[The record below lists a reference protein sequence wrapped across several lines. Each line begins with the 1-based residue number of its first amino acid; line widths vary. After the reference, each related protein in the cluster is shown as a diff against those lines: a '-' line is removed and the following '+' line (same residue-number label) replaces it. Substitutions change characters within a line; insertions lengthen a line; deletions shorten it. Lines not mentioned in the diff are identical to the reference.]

1 MTGDRQNYI
10 YDPSWE
16 GERAR
21 LQALERLNDPATIQT
36 FEHVGVGPG
45 WRCLEIGGGGGSITR
60 WLCDRVGPEGRV
72 VATDL
77 DVRFLEE
84 IDAPNLEVRR
94 HDVVEDDL
102 EREAFDLVHA
112 RFLLEHLP
120 RYREALA
127 RMVDA
132 LAAGGW
138 IVVEDVDFAGA
149 IMADPVQRPGYPPE
163 SVTTGA
169 ELTARLLGFSG
180 ARGIQPELGR
190 HLPALL
196 IEAGLEE
203 VGGEG
208 RTNLM
213 WSGSE
218 EAEVARLSLEHVT
231 KIAVDAGLITADDR
245 ARYVAVVTDPGTASF
260 SPLRFGAWG
269 RKPGLAPTI

>member
-1 MTGDRQNYI
+1 VTGDRQNYI